1 MQMYY
6 RVINDTVGEVQVY
19 FSDNPDFVRR
29 NGFIWGEVEQCK
41 TSGRW
46 YLAGMLPTEEQARD
60 RRAERDNCLA
70 LTDKYML
77 ADYPITAEQR
87 EIYKTYRKYLR
98 DLPAAA
104 GFPAVKVLS
113 FGQWK
118 GEQNA

>member
-6 RVINDTVGEVQVY
+6 RVINVTVGEVQVY

-46 YLAGMLPTEEQARD
+46 YLAGMIPTEEQARD

-77 ADYPITAEQR
+77 ADYPITEEQR

-98 DLPAAA
+98 DLPTDA

-113 FGQWK
+113 FEQWK

>member
-46 YLAGMLPTEEQARD
+46 YLAGMIPTEEQARD

-77 ADYPITAEQR
+77 ADYAITEEQR
-87 EIYKTYRKYLR
+87 ELYKT
-98 DLPAAA
+98 
-104 GFPAVKVLS
+104 
-113 FGQWK
+113 
-118 GEQNA
+118 